1 MTPPIQTGEDIER
14 TISVIKSA
22 IMKAGALSEDLVE
35 SIKAELAQASSD
47 MISDFFKRLA
57 RECPAAVE
65 HFTNSERAEN
75 PIFCR
80 KI

>member
-47 MISDFFKRLA
+47 MISDFF
-57 RECPAAVE
+57 
-65 HFTNSERAEN
+65 
-75 PIFCR
+75 
-80 KI
+80 

>member
-1 MTPPIQTGEDIER
+1 MTPPIETGEDIER

-35 SIKAELAQASSD
+35 SIKAELREAKPD
-47 MISDFFKRLA
+47 VVCDFLNKLA

-75 PIFCR
+75 PIL
-80 KI
+80 